1 MSRLF
6 LLALL
11 ASLASGWDRPLP
23 GPVRAAA
30 AHERGGLNP
39 YHFFSVR
46 HDRRKL
52 EGEEEGKG
60 EGLEAEEK
68 KEIKEWT
75 STLCLMALGLTFLI
89 GHTLE
94 SIHFDLLPEAGVGI
108 LLGAALGGLTIL
120 MLSGAG
126 ETEMQHDERFDA
138 TFFFVWLIP
147 PIIFEAGFNMNAKA
161 GEPREHRQR
170 SL

>member
-108 LLGAALGGLTIL
+108 LLGASAPCEGR
-120 MLSGAG
+120 SGRGRASPRS
-126 ETEMQHDERFDA
+126 TRA
-138 TFFFVWLIP
+138 TGTACGASRGSSTP
-147 PIIFEAGFNMNAKA
+147 P
-161 GEPREHRQR
+161 
-170 SL
+170 

>member
-46 HDRRKL
+46 
-52 EGEEEGKG
+52 GS
-60 EGLEAEEK
+60 
-68 KEIKEWT
+68 
-75 STLCLMALGLTFLI
+75 ST
-89 GHTLE
+89 
-94 SIHFDLLPEAGVGI
+94 
-108 LLGAALGGLTIL
+108 
-120 MLSGAG
+120 
-126 ETEMQHDERFDA
+126 
-138 TFFFVWLIP
+138 P
-147 PIIFEAGFNMNAKA
+147 P
-161 GEPREHRQR
+161 
-170 SL
+170 

>member
-1 MSRLF
+1 MNVNTLHLCVVADPENSAMSRLF

-52 EGEEEGKG
+52 EGEEEEDSITHTTHSCGFTRPLALLCPG
-60 EGLEAEEK
+60 RGRQEGA
-68 KEIKEWT
+68 
-75 STLCLMALGLTFLI
+75 C
-89 GHTLE
+89 
-94 SIHFDLLPEAGVGI
+94 
-108 LLGAALGGLTIL
+108 
-120 MLSGAG
+120 
-126 ETEMQHDERFDA
+126 
-138 TFFFVWLIP
+138 
-147 PIIFEAGFNMNAKA
+147 
-161 GEPREHRQR
+161 
-170 SL
+170 

>member
-39 YHFFSVR
+39 YHFFSK
-46 HDRRKL
+46 HPERRKL

-94 SIHFDLLPEAGVGI
+94 SIHFDLSRASR
-108 LLGAALGGLTIL
+108 A
-120 MLSGAG
+120 
-126 ETEMQHDERFDA
+126 R
-138 TFFFVWLIP
+138 
-147 PIIFEAGFNMNAKA
+147 
-161 GEPREHRQR
+161 
-170 SL
+170 

>member
-1 MSRLF
+1 MTVKTFIFVVADPENSAMSRLF
-6 LLALL
+6 FLALL

-108 LLGAALGGLTIL
+108 LLGAPFARPA
-120 MLSGAG
+120 SRA
-126 ETEMQHDERFDA
+126 DA
-138 TFFFVWLIP
+138 KLLAVGRSSKLRDRQSPASSSTFSPV
-147 PIIFEAGFNMNAKA
+147 
-161 GEPREHRQR
+161 
-170 SL
+170 

>member
-52 EGEEEGKG
+52 EGQVLEPKG
-60 EGLEAEEK
+60 APVAPTPKAEITDV
-68 KEIKEWT
+68 KEPGFFGRLDAHFLRPL
-75 STLCLMALGLTFLI
+75 LCF
-89 GHTLE
+89 E
-94 SIHFDLLPEAGVGI
+94 DD
-108 LLGAALGGLTIL
+108 GAP
-120 MLSGAG
+120 
-126 ETEMQHDERFDA
+126 A
-138 TFFFVWLIP
+138 TP
-147 PIIFEAGFNMNAKA
+147 
-161 GEPREHRQR
+161 
-170 SL
+170 

>member
-94 SIHFDLLPEAGVGI
+94 SIHFDLLERALDAAKGDLAAARKSLEAKK
-108 LLGAALGGLTIL
+108 GG
-120 MLSGAG
+120 M
-126 ETEMQHDERFDA
+126 TEM
-138 TFFFVWLIP
+138 
-147 PIIFEAGFNMNAKA
+147 M
-161 GEPREHRQR
+161 
-170 SL
+170 